1 VILVGE
7 VAIVVG
13 GIIVLIAGGVIL
25 IMDTTRRTK
34 ESSK

>member
-1 VILVGE
+1 MILVGE
-7 VAIVVG
+7 VAIVV

-34 ESSK
+34 ENSK